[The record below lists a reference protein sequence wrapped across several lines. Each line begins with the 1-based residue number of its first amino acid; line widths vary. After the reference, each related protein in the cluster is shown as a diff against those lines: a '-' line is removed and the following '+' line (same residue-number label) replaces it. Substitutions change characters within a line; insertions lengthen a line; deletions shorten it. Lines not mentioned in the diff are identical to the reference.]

1 MGTLSL
7 LQPMRRVGVS
17 LITRLLRKQTEQ
29 REAKKHPERKSL
41 ITKAIKKKVAEKKK
55 QFKKKFPTRKERKRL
70 KTEFK
75 LKTKKEKELY
85 KSSAIYRLSTVPRAD
100 RSEKYDMGAYG
111 LRYEAKHGS
120 SMLTRTQSAKLLKRM
135 TDLKEGFDVISYFLP
150 ASLAPNVKYLNPWKR
165 KKKSIEEARAKLDL
179 SGDI

>member
-1 MGTLSL
+1 
-7 LQPMRRVGVS
+7 
-17 LITRLLRKQTEQ
+17 TRMLRHDIEAA
-29 REAKKHPERKSL
+29 EAKRHPERKSL
-41 ITKAIKKKVAEKKK
+41 ITEAINKKVAEKKK
-55 QFKKKFPTRKERKRL
+55 QFNKKFPTRKERKRL

-75 LKTKKEKELY
+75 LKKKKEKELY
-85 KSSAIYRLSTVPRAD
+85 RSSAKYRLSTVPRAD

-150 ASLAPNVKYLNPWKR
+150 SSSAPNVKYLNPWKR